1 MALIKPDLVLFDLD
15 GTLVDSVPDLAY
27 SIDRML
33 ERLGIPAR
41 GEQKVRD
48 WVGNGLEK
56 LVKRALTDD
65 MDAEPEDALYD
76 QAYAL
81 FMEIYNNN
89 ACRDTRFYDGV
100 EIGLDYLS
108 RNQYKIGC
116 VTNKRENFTHII
128 LKQLG
133 IFDTFGIVIGGDTL
147 SRKKPDP
154 LPLLHAAE
162 YFQVKPENSLMIGDS
177 TSDVKAARAAGFQI
191 LCVSYGYNHGRDI
204 READPDMVVDSLAEL
219 PVLFG

>member
-1 MALIKPDLVLFDLD
+1 MALSKPDMVLFDLD

-27 SIDRML
+27 SIDHML
-33 ERLGIPAR
+33 EELGIPAR
-41 GEQKVRD
+41 GEQKIRD

-65 MDAEPEDALYD
+65 MDAEPDTNLFD

-81 FMEIYNNN
+81 FMKIYNDN
-89 ACRDTRFYDGV
+89 ACLDTQFYDGV
-100 EIGLDYLS
+100 KTGLDYLS
-108 RNQYKIGC
+108 RNKYKVGC
-116 VTNKRENFTHII
+116 VTNKREKFTHII
-128 LKQLG
+128 LKELG
-133 IFDTFGIVIGGDTL
+133 IFDSFGIVISGDTL

-162 YFQVKPENSLMIGDS
+162 FFQVKPENSLMIGDS

-204 READPDMVVDSLAEL
+204 REAEPDMVIDSLAEL
-219 PVLFG
+219 PILFG